1 MNASEANRDGKRER
15 ALMKFG
21 AAMTKLSVD
30 VQGALSALEEVKKIG
45 GMELAVEAVAV
56 AGAGAFG
63 CMTKVVDA
71 SGRKAPTKCGKMVM
85 QVVLTLTKHRELV
98 GIVGASVIAAI
109 VASKFAKR

>member
-1 MNASEANRDGKRER
+1 MNASEANRDGKRES

-30 VQGALSALEEVKKIG
+30 VQGAQSALEEVKKIG

-56 AGAGAFG
+56 AGAFG

-71 SGRKAPTKCGKMVM
+71 SGRKAPTKCGQMVM
-85 QVVLTLTKHRELV
+85 QVVLTLTKHRAVV